1 MKSPFKF
8 LDAFT
13 RNDGDVFFG
22 RKDETEE
29 LFRLVFKTPLLL
41 VYGLSGTGK
50 TSLIQCGLG
59 NKFDGPDWFP
69 LFIRRQNNINESLQ
83 QAVNTALNGRAPRGL
98 NEDLFYL
105 HRYYLCPIYL
115 IFDQFEELFILGSA
129 EERRQFIENL
139 NTLLIQNQTAFKII
153 LVMREEY
160 IGQLYDFEKVIPTL
174 FDFRLR
180 VEPMNNA
187 KVRDVVQQSF
197 ARFNIFLEDI
207 KDIDN
212 EDIKKD
218 LLQIMI
224 DNLSEQKSSI
234 QLPYLQV
241 YLDMLYRED
250 FQRTYA
256 RERQEDELPPLNL
269 TRQEIQDFGQIE
281 NVLEKFLRE
290 QETAIQVQ
298 LSQEH
303 RDVPPQIVRQ
313 VLDVF
318 VSEEGTKRPIRFER
332 VNKHIILEEKFQE
345 LLPSLPEHLLTNCLE
360 ALEHNRLLR
369 FTDENIELA
378 HDSLADLINKKR
390 SPEQLRLNEIRRS
403 LINNFIGFQQTK
415 EFLTRK
421 QLNIYEEFIPILQLD
436 NEILNFIEKS
446 RQYIEAK
453 EQAESARQKRELRRT
468 RQFLIVVSLV
478 AAVALGL
485 FVWALQLQQKAV
497 QATNQLT
504 ERVVENYQTNADN
517 LKKEGRYR
525 EAIEPIRI
533 ALGLIGDANP
543 TLKTNLD
550 STANILQQIATLVEN
565 ADSLARI
572 EEELPN
578 ALRQYQKAYDLSPDN
593 ILQANINR
601 INNQI
606 NQLFI
611 NYKDRALNILSFSG
625 CPFALPYLQKAQT
638 LKPGDAEVE
647 AALSRCQ

>member
-13 RNDGDVFFG
+13 RNDSDVFFG

-83 QAVNTALNGRAPRGL
+83 QAVNTALSGRTPRGL

-180 VEPMNNA
+180 VEPMNNT

-197 ARFNIFLEDI
+197 ARFNIFLENIEETDAEG
-207 KDIDN
+207 N
-212 EDIKKD
+212 QKD
-218 LLQIMI
+218 LLQLMI

-250 FQRTYA
+250 FVRTYG
-256 RERQEDELPPLNL
+256 RERQDDELPPLNL

-303 RDVPPQIVRQ
+303 RDVPPQIVHQ
-313 VLDVF
+313 ILDAF

-332 VNKHIILEEKFQE
+332 VNKNIILEAKIQE
-345 LLPSLPEHLLTNCLE
+345 LLPSLPEYLLTDCLE

-378 HDSLADLINKKR
+378 HDSLADLIDRQR
-390 SPEQLRLNEIRRS
+390 SDQQRQLNEIKRR
-403 LINNFIGFQQTK
+403 LRNNFIEFQQTK

-421 QLNIYEEFIPILQLD
+421 QLNVYEEFLPQIQLD
-436 NEILNFIEKS
+436 EELQKFIQES
-446 RQYIEAK
+446 RQYVEAK
-453 EQAESARQKRELRRT
+453 EQEEIARQKRELRRT

-497 QATNQLT
+497 QATKELT
-504 ERVVENYQTNADN
+504 QRVIENYQTNAES
-517 LKKEGRYR
+517 LKNEGKYR
-525 EAIEPIRI
+525 EATNPIRE
-533 ALGLIGDANP
+533 ALDLIGDTNP
-543 TLKTNLD
+543 TLKSKLD
-550 STANILQQIATLVEN
+550 STTNILERIATLVET
-565 ADSLARI
+565 ADSLARQ
-572 EEELPN
+572 EDQLPN
-578 ALRQYQKAYDLSPDN
+578 ALQKYQTAYELSPDN
-593 ILQANINR
+593 ILQGKVNQTNSEINR
-601 INNQI
+601 
-606 NQLFI
+606 LFAD
-611 NYKDRALNILSFSG
+611 YKDRALNILSFSG
-625 CPFALPYLQKAQT
+625 CTRALELLQKAQA
-638 LKPGDAEVE
+638 LKPGDTEIV
-647 AALSRCQ
+647 AALQRCQ